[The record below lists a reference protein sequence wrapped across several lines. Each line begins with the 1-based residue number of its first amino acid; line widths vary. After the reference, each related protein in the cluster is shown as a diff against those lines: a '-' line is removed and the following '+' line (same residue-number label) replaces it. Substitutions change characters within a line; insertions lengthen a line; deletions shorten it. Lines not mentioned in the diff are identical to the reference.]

1 MRTNSFAGFDYLD
14 HDTPMEINFYLGK
27 EVNVIKEFRL
37 LLKKDRLKSTVKSV
51 ASGGVKGLAINVS
64 GTGGIKTSSSAG
76 AYSNTVSTTS
86 EACEFVHVVTGVEHQ
101 YEHTPNHYHEVET
114 KNLKHSHSIK
124 VPISIPSH
132 SHTVSIPNLSGS
144 GTIDTRHNHELQY
157 GIYEA
162 PTIAR
167 ALGVD
172 VNNTTLK
179 ENITT
184 QYYEIAI
191 PSKLLNIG
199 SWNTIKVRASDIA
212 KVSYSI
218 YIRYFGDWE

>member
-1 MRTNSFAGFDYLD
+1 
-14 HDTPMEINFYLGK
+14 MEINFYLGK

-51 ASGGVKGLAINVS
+51 ASGGVKGLSVNVS
-64 GTGGIKTSSSAG
+64 GTGGVKTSSAAG

-86 EACEFVHVVTGVEHQ
+86 TACEFVHVITGIDHE
-101 YEHTPNHYHEVET
+101 YNHTPNHYHEVET
-114 KNLKHSHSIK
+114 DNLKHSHTVH
-124 VPISIPSH
+124 VPISIPNH

-144 GTIDTRHNHELQY
+144 GSIDTRHNHDLKY

-172 VNNTTLK
+172 VNNKTLK

-191 PSKLLNIG
+191 PSNLLNIG
-199 SWNTIKVRASDIA
+199 GWNTIRVRASDIA